1 MINILGLIVLPI
13 AFLAL
18 AYFAILWI
26 LSIDIVL
33 KQNESIVNVLM
44 LLAKKTGAT
53 DEEINSVI
61 N

>member
-18 AYFAILWI
+18 AYFAIRWI